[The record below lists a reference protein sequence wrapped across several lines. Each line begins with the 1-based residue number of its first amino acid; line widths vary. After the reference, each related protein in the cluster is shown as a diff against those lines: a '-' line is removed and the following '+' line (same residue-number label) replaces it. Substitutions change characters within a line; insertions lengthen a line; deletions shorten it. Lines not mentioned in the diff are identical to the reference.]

1 MTGNELI
8 EPSHKHYHSS
18 LDSRV
23 LTMLIV
29 RILVELLKVWERYV
43 PI

>member
-8 EPSHKHYHSS
+8 EPSHKHYRSC

-23 LTMLIV
+23 LTMLII
-29 RILVELLKVWERYV
+29 RILVELLKVGERDV
-43 PI
+43 SI